1 MEMLVRKTWIL
12 GGSWLVTKTNKWEKR
27 PMYYYFEIVKA
38 FMLLSILGPTVIVIR
53 PLKVNI
59 LTPFGS

>member
-1 MEMLVRKTWIL
+1 
-12 GGSWLVTKTNKWEKR
+12 
-27 PMYYYFEIVKA
+27 MYYYFEIVKA